1 MIWTKVDLVSASNF
15 STFEFKDN
23 QLWIFFLLFR
33 SIVSFA
39 QNLSSN
45 KDVKEVFGQLVEKP
59 IEAFK
64 SIGATPATVDLF
76 LRYFLIWISK
86 FIETVSKID
95 NFCKTHK
102 YNLRSPQKFGIISQ
116 FCLN

>member
-1 MIWTKVDLVSASNF
+1 MKLTDLYKPI
-15 STFEFKDN
+15 T
-23 QLWIFFLLFR
+23 R

-76 LRYFLIWISK
+76 LRAYGDVIKDNTVIVVKGQLISECIFDFLKFSKEPTKNLTYFCPRI
-86 FIETVSKID
+86 
-95 NFCKTHK
+95 
-102 YNLRSPQKFGIISQ
+102 
-116 FCLN
+116 

>member
-1 MIWTKVDLVSASNF
+1 MSEAQEPTLDQEFLSSLIDIKILLDKEKEHRNAIFTKGKKNNEMSLTALTDLVANYKPI
-15 STFEFKDN
+15 T
-23 QLWIFFLLFR
+23 R

-76 LRYFLIWISK
+76 LRYLLSDMDFLI
-86 FIETVSKID
+86 
-95 NFCKTHK
+95 
-102 YNLRSPQKFGIISQ
+102 Y
-116 FCLN
+116 